1 MHELLKCLGTA
12 KLDNPNYG
20 YSNLKGR
27 DTAKELIISARKF
40 GVHSF
45 DTSPRYNNSEK
56 IIGEILYN
64 KENNIFFSSKIDNLD
79 SNSEYSINKMLN
91 SVKSSISKLKIDK
104 LDLCFLHQDDIKIIS
119 DKYIQ
124 KGIKLL
130 KEYGLI
136 SYAGTSI
143 YSKNE
148 LDYTIESNFYDW
160 VQIPLSIINNY
171 FYNYILRKNTKIKVA
186 ARSVLIQGMLFQDYE
201 IIRQNVSKGEEMISK
216 LDNIKKKLNIK
227 NNKDFKKISI
237 AYLSY
242 LNRLSM
248 VIIGTN
254 SVNNLKFF
262 LNSLDYP
269 VNESQLRIISENSNF
284 NYDWCNPRNW

>member
-1 MHELLKCLGTA
+1 
-12 KLDNPNYG
+12 
-20 YSNLKGR
+20 
-27 DTAKELIISARKF
+27 
-40 GVHSF
+40 
-45 DTSPRYNNSEK
+45 
-56 IIGEILYN
+56 
-64 KENNIFFSSKIDNLD
+64 
-79 SNSEYSINKMLN
+79 
-91 SVKSSISKLKIDK
+91 
-104 LDLCFLHQDDIKIIS
+104 
-119 DKYIQ
+119 
-124 KGIKLL
+124 
-130 KEYGLI
+130 
-136 SYAGTSI
+136 
-143 YSKNE
+143 
-148 LDYTIESNFYDW
+148 
-160 VQIPLSIINNY
+160 
-171 FYNYILRKNTKIKVA
+171 
-186 ARSVLIQGMLFQDYE
+186 MLFQDYE